1 MAIKISDI
9 DQELIDL
16 RTELENGN
24 VSAALNFLNSIQEDW
39 DLLKDILDA
48 FCRCDIKF

>member
-16 RTELENGN
+16 KTELENGN
-24 VSAALNFLNSIQEDW
+24 ISAALSFLNSFQEDW
-39 DLLKDILDA
+39 NSLKDILDA